1 MLVLRDV
8 IAQQRHLPAP
18 AVVAHFPLD
27 TTDPRHLCLE
37 VAPRQISTDHRPA
50 HPHYT
55 GVSQPCKA
63 APTAATAP
71 RSSAYRFPR
80 NMIRS
85 ATASIPSRGSTPL
98 GIDSRTP
105 CSRTRHSARRSSRA
119 VGILRRL
126 PRRGAPTHPVE
137 QLRPHRLPLRVSARH
152 DSLQIHES
160 CTDRVNPHRLTLV
173 ANCPLAAQHTRRHQ
187 PRRCGVDP
195 TRWSLA
201 ATSRL
206 R

>member
-1 MLVLRDV
+1 VHGQVAAVDRAHGVLTEVAGTLVLRDV
-8 IAQQRHLPAP
+8 VAQQWHLPAP

-27 TTDPRHLCLE
+27 TTGPRHLCLE

-105 CSRTRHSARRSSRA
+105 CSRTRHSARLLSRA
-119 VGILRRL
+119 VGILRRP
-126 PRRGAPTHPVE
+126 PRRGAP
-137 QLRPHRLPLRVSARH
+137 A
-152 DSLQIHES
+152 
-160 CTDRVNPHRLTLV
+160 
-173 ANCPLAAQHTRRHQ
+173 HTRSNNS
-187 PRRCGVDP
+187 RRTDFEYGYPLGMTTSKSTEVAL
-195 TRWSLA
+195 TVWIRLA
-201 ATSRL
+201 
-206 R
+206 